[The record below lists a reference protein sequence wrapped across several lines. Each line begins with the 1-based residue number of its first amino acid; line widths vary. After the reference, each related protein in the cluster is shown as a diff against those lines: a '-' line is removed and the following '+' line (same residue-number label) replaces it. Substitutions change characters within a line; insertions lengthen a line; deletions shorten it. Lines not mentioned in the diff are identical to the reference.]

1 MNFKNPNAR
10 KTGLAAAT
18 ALAFPITMAVCM
30 VYGMELYNHVL
41 MGAPLLPATLLS
53 PLSELAP
60 MAISVLLVEKAVGSR
75 VVCAALAGI
84 GGPEGHALPS
94 GVVRGALTCL
104 VMCPLMSMV
113 ATLAFK
119 HPTFATIGPLWLGTF
134 ARNLPFALAWSLLV
148 ARPVSGA
155 VAGRIG
161 RVRGTTE

>member
-1 MNFKNPNAR
+1 MIFKNPNAR
-10 KTGLAAAT
+10 KTGLAAA
-18 ALAFPITMAVCM
+18 ASLAFPISMAVCM

-60 MAISVLLVEKAVGSR
+60 MAVSVLLVEKAVGSR
-75 VVCAALAGI
+75 VVGVALSGI
-84 GGPEGHALPS
+84 GGPEGHALPA
-94 GVVRGALTCL
+94 GIVRGALTCV

-113 ATLAFK
+113 ATLAFQ
-119 HPTFATIGPLWLGTF
+119 HPSLETITPLWLGTF

-161 RVRGTTE
+161 RVCGVTD